1 MSRRVGLKQL
11 LGLLAEKKSTMLAN
25 KQSCFDQGLRG
36 AQMKS
41 GGEGGGCGDVE
52 RGLKL
57 DMSVI
62 RSPEQRKQGKLG
74 R

>member
-1 MSRRVGLKQL
+1 
-11 LGLLAEKKSTMLAN
+11 MLAN

-52 RGLKL
+52 GGLKL

-62 RSPEQRKQGKLG
+62 RLPEQRKQGKLG

>member
-1 MSRRVGLKQL
+1 
-11 LGLLAEKKSTMLAN
+11 
-25 KQSCFDQGLRG
+25 
-36 AQMKS
+36 MKS

-52 RGLKL
+52 GGLKL